1 VGGKRAAGDWTDPD
15 RAASGQ
21 PVLGR
26 RLQPPGP
33 EIRRLLCRLELVVTR
48 RLRGLVQGEHQGL
61 FPGAGSEPG
70 DSRPY
75 VPGDD
80 VRLIDWNVTA
90 RTGEAHV
97 RDPVADH
104 ELDLWLLVDVS
115 ASQHFGTTIREK
127 REVVVGL
134 AAAFGLP
141 ATRLANRVGAV
152 VVGGGKVVVVRA
164 SAGRTRLLALLHRV
178 LTTPAWEGEGRTD
191 LVGALRQLDGVAR
204 RRGVVVVISD
214 FLCRP
219 GWESALGR
227 LGIRHDL
234 VVVEVVDP
242 RELELPRLGV
252 LTLVDPETGRSR
264 MVDTS
269 RERLR
274 AAFAHAATTQRAA
287 VAAAVARA
295 GAHHLVVPTDAD
307 WLSEALVF
315 FARRRRRRTY
325 RAAPRRDGGAR

>member
-1 VGGKRAAGDWTDPD
+1 
-15 RAASGQ
+15 
-21 PVLGR
+21 
-26 RLQPPGP
+26 
-33 EIRRLLCRLELVVTR
+33 LCRLELVVTR
-48 RLRGLVQGEHQGL
+48 RLRGLVQGEHLGL

-104 ELDLWLLVDVS
+104 ELDLWLLADVS
-115 ASQHFGTTIREK
+115 ASQHFGTTTREK

-152 VVGGGKVVVVRA
+152 VVGGGEVATIPA

-178 LTTPAWEGEGRTD
+178 LTTPAFEGEGRTD
-191 LVGALRQLDGVAR
+191 LAAALRQLDGLAR

-214 FLCRP
+214 FLCPP
-219 GWESALGR
+219 GWEAALGR
-227 LGIRHDL
+227 LGVRHDL
-234 VVVEVVDP
+234 VVAEVVDP
-242 RELELPRLGV
+242 RELELPSVGV

-264 MVDTS
+264 TVDTS
-269 RERLR
+269 RARLR
-274 AAFAHAATTQRAA
+274 AAFAHAATAQRAV

-295 GAHHLVVPTDAD
+295 GAHHLVVSTDAD
-307 WLSEALVF
+307 WLSETLAF
-315 FARRRRRRTY
+315 FDRRRWRRAY
-325 RAAPRRDGGAR
+325 RAAPRREGGTG

>member
-1 VGGKRAAGDWTDPD
+1 MAGERRPVG
-15 RAASGQ
+15 
-21 PVLGR
+21 
-26 RLQPPGP
+26 PPGP
-33 EIRRLLCRLELVVTR
+33 EIRRLLSRLELVVAR
-48 RLRGLVQGEHQGL
+48 RLHGLVQGEHQGL

-104 ELDLWLLVDVS
+104 ELDLWLLADVS
-115 ASQHFGTTIREK
+115 ASQHFGTTRREK

-134 AAAFGLP
+134 AAAFGFP

-152 VVGGGKVVVVRA
+152 VVGGGAVATIPA
-164 SAGRTRLLALLHRV
+164 SAGRTRFLALLHRV
-178 LTTPAWEGEGRTD
+178 LTTSAFEGEGRTD
-191 LVGALRQLDGVAR
+191 LAGALRQLDGLAR

-214 FLCRP
+214 FRCP
-219 GWESALGR
+219 TGWEAALGR
-227 LGIRHDL
+227 LGARHDL
-234 VVVEVVDP
+234 VVAEVVDP

-264 MVDTS
+264 TVDTS
-269 RERLR
+269 RARLR
-274 AAFAHAATTQRAA
+274 AAFAHAAAAERAA

-295 GAHHLVVPTDAD
+295 GADHLVVSTDAD

-315 FARRRRRRTY
+315 FTRRRRRRTY
-325 RAAPRRDGGAR
+325 RATPCREGGSR

>member
-1 VGGKRAAGDWTDPD
+1 
-15 RAASGQ
+15 
-21 PVLGR
+21 
-26 RLQPPGP
+26 
-33 EIRRLLCRLELVVTR
+33 LCRLELVVTR

-104 ELDLWLLVDVS
+104 EVDLWLLADVS
-115 ASQHFGTTIREK
+115 ASQHFGTTTREK

-152 VVGGGKVVVVRA
+152 VVGGGKVMVVPA

-191 LVGALRQLDGVAR
+191 LAGALRQLDGLAR

-214 FLCRP
+214 FLCPP
-219 GWESALGR
+219 GWEPALGR
-227 LGIRHDL
+227 LGARHDL
-234 VVVEVVDP
+234 VVAEVVDP
-242 RELELPRLGV
+242 RELELPRMGV
-252 LTLVDPETGRSR
+252 LTLVDPETGCSR
-264 MVDTS
+264 VVDTS
-269 RERLR
+269 RARLR
-274 AAFAHAATTQRAA
+274 AAFAQAATAQRAA
-287 VAAAVARA
+287 VAAAIART
-295 GAHHLVVPTDAD
+295 GAHHLVVSTDDD

-315 FARRRRRRTY
+315 FARRRRRRAYKAT
-325 RAAPRRDGGAR
+325 PRRNGEAR

>member
-1 VGGKRAAGDWTDPD
+1 MGGRRSAGGGTDPD
-15 RAASGQ
+15 DAASGR

-33 EIRRLLCRLELVVTR
+33 EIRRLLCRLEVVVTR
-48 RLRGLVQGEHQGL
+48 RLKGLVQGEHQGL

-104 ELDLWLLVDVS
+104 EVDLWLLIDVS
-115 ASQHFGTTIREK
+115 ASQHFGTTTREK

-152 VVGGGKVVVVRA
+152 VVGGGKVMVVPA

-191 LVGALRQLDGVAR
+191 LAGALRQLDGLAR

-214 FLCRP
+214 FLCPP
-219 GWESALGR
+219 GWEAVLGR
-227 LGIRHDL
+227 LGARHDL
-234 VVVEVVDP
+234 VVAEVVDP
-242 RELELPRLGV
+242 RELELPRMGV

-264 MVDTS
+264 IVDTS
-269 RERLR
+269 RARLR
-274 AAFAHAATTQRAA
+274 AAFAQAAAAQRAA
-287 VAAAVARA
+287 VAAAVART
-295 GAHHLVVPTDAD
+295 GAHHLVVATDAD
-307 WLSEALVF
+307 WIGEALIF
-315 FARRRRRRTY
+315 FDRRRRRRTY
-325 RAAPRRDGGAR
+325 RATLRREGGTR